1 MAGVR
6 FSLELSGMNSFDP
19 LLEFTNPKLYA
30 KAVKGGIRYA
40 AKAGVVQAAKS
51 VGQRYSLKADRIKAD
66 IRVSSIT
73 ADQATLIFRRRPPTL
88 YQFGLSLGK
97 RGGKQPGLGYAKG
110 WGKPKP
116 KGRPIT
122 ARIFRDG
129 QRQKYPGTFLVAG
142 ENDAIIPVRPIK
154 GKLKAVYGPSIGSDI
169 FGRGR
174 YATVIQAEL
183 SQRINE
189 QFITGMQRVLDSAAK
204 GYGGGRG

>member
-6 FSLELSGMNSFDP
+6 FTLELSGMNSFDP

-30 KAVKGGIRYA
+30 NAVKGGIRYA

-51 VGQRYSLKADRIKAD
+51 VGQRYSLKAARIKED
-66 IRVSSIT
+66 IRISSIT
-73 ADQATLIFRRRPPTL
+73 ADQATLIFKRRPPTL
-88 YQFGLSLGK
+88 NQFGLSVGK
-97 RGGKQPGLGYAKG
+97 RGGPQPGLGRGKG

-129 QRQKYPGTFLVAG
+129 QRQKYPGTFLITGVNGAT
-142 ENDAIIPVRPIK
+142 IPVRSVN
-154 GKLKAVYGPSIGSDI
+154 GRLKAVYGPSIGSDI

-174 YATVIQAEL
+174 YATVIQAEV

-189 QFITGMQRVLDSAAK
+189 QFIAGMQRVLDSAAR
-204 GYGGGRG
+204 GYGKG

>member
-51 VGQRYSLKADRIKAD
+51 VGQRYSLKAGRIKED

-88 YQFGLSLGK
+88 NQFGLSPGK
-97 RGGKQPGLGYAKG
+97 RGGPQPGLGRGKG

-129 QRQKYPGTFLVAG
+129 QRQKYPGTFLITGVNGAT
-142 ENDAIIPVRPIK
+142 IPVRSVN
-154 GKLKAVYGPSIGSDI
+154 GRLKAVYGPSIGSDI

-204 GYGGGRG
+204 GYGRG

>member
-6 FSLELSGMNSFDP
+6 FTLELSGMNSFDP

-51 VGQRYSLKADRIKAD
+51 VGQRYSLKAARIKSD

-73 ADQATLIFRRRPPTL
+73 ADQATLIFKRRPPTL
-88 YQFGLSLGK
+88 NQFGLSVGK
-97 RGGKQPGLGYAKG
+97 RGGPQPGLGRGKG

-122 ARIFRDG
+122 ARILRGG

-142 ENDAIIPVRPIK
+142 ENDAIIPVRVIK
-154 GKLKAVYGPSIGSDI
+154 GKLKAVYGPSIGSGI
-169 FGRGR
+169 FGRGQHS
-174 YATVIQAEL
+174 AVIQAEV

-189 QFITGMQRVLDSAAK
+189 QFIAGMQRVLDSAAR
-204 GYGGGRG
+204 GYGKG

>member
-51 VGQRYSLKADRIKAD
+51 VGQRYSLKAGRIKED
-66 IRVSSIT
+66 IRVASIT

-88 YQFGLSLGK
+88 NQFGLSPGK
-97 RGGKQPGLGYAKG
+97 RGGPQPGLGYAKG

-129 QRQKYPGTFLVAG
+129 QRQKYPGTFLITGVNGAT
-142 ENDAIIPVRPIK
+142 IPVRSVN
-154 GKLKAVYGPSIGSDI
+154 GRLKAVYGPSIGSDI

-204 GYGGGRG
+204 GYGRG

>member
-51 VGQRYSLKADRIKAD
+51 VGQRYSLKAARIKED

-73 ADQATLIFRRRPPTL
+73 ADQATLIFKRRPPTL
-88 YQFGLSLGK
+88 NQFGLSPGK
-97 RGGKQPGLGYAKG
+97 RGGPQPGLGYAKG

-129 QRQKYPGTFLVAG
+129 QRQKYPGTFLITGVNGAT
-142 ENDAIIPVRPIK
+142 IPVRSVN
-154 GKLKAVYGPSIGSDI
+154 GRLKAVYGPSIGSDI

-174 YATVIQAEL
+174 YAGVIQAEL

-204 GYGGGRG
+204 GYGRG

>member
-1 MAGVR
+1 
-6 FSLELSGMNSFDP
+6 MNSFDP

-51 VGQRYSLKADRIKAD
+51 VGQRYSLKAARIKSD

-73 ADQATLIFRRRPPTL
+73 ADQATLIFKRRPPTL
-88 YQFGLSLGK
+88 NQFGLSVGK
-97 RGGKQPGLGYAKG
+97 RGGPQPGLGRGKG

-129 QRQKYPGTFLVAG
+129 QRQKYPGTFL
-142 ENDAIIPVRPIK
+142 
-154 GKLKAVYGPSIGSDI
+154 
-169 FGRGR
+169 
-174 YATVIQAEL
+174 
-183 SQRINE
+183 
-189 QFITGMQRVLDSAAK
+189 ITGVNGASIPIFVGRNSPLTGSGRSVLNTLFRNSRLTFALFGA
-204 GYGGGRG
+204 RFANSSSTASHTT

>member
-51 VGQRYSLKADRIKAD
+51 VGQRYSLKAGRIKED

-73 ADQATLIFRRRPPTL
+73 ADQATLIFKRRPPTL
-88 YQFGLSLGK
+88 NQFGLSPGK
-97 RGGKQPGLGYAKG
+97 RGGPQPGLGYAKG

-129 QRQKYPGTFLVAG
+129 QRQKYPGTFLITGVNGAT
-142 ENDAIIPVRPIK
+142 IPVRSVN
-154 GKLKAVYGPSIGSDI
+154 GRLKAVYGPSIGSDI

-174 YATVIQAEL
+174 YAGVIQAEL

-204 GYGGGRG
+204 GYGRG

>member
-51 VGQRYSLKADRIKAD
+51 VGQRYSLKAGRIKED

-88 YQFGLSLGK
+88 NQFGLSPGK
-97 RGGKQPGLGYAKG
+97 RGGPQPGLGYAKG

-129 QRQKYPGTFLVAG
+129 QRQKYPGTFLITGVNGAT
-142 ENDAIIPVRPIK
+142 IPVRSVN
-154 GKLKAVYGPSIGSDI
+154 GRLKAVYGPSIGSDI

-204 GYGGGRG
+204 GYGRG

>member
-6 FSLELSGMNSFDP
+6 FTLELSGMNSFDP

-51 VGQRYSLKADRIKAD
+51 VGQRYSLKAARIKED

-73 ADQATLIFRRRPPTL
+73 ADQATLIFKRRPPTL
-88 YQFGLSLGK
+88 NQFALSLGK
-97 RGGKQPGLGYAKG
+97 RGGPQPGLGRGKG

-129 QRQKYPGTFLVAG
+129 QRQKYGGTFLVTGVNGAT
-142 ENDAIIPVRPIK
+142 IPVRSVN
-154 GKLKAVYGPSIGSDI
+154 GRLKAVYGPSIGSDI

-174 YATVIQAEL
+174 YATVIQAEV

-189 QFITGMQRVLDSAAK
+189 QFIAGMQRVLDSAAR
-204 GYGGGRG
+204 GYGKG

>member
-1 MAGVR
+1 
-6 FSLELSGMNSFDP
+6 MNSFDP

-40 AKAGVVQAAKS
+40 ANAGVVQAAKS
-51 VGQRYSLKADRIKAD
+51 VGQRYSLKAARIKED
-66 IRVSSIT
+66 ISVSSIT

-88 YQFGLSLGK
+88 MQFGLSVGK
-97 RGGKQPGLGYAKG
+97 RGGKQPGLGRGKG

-122 ARIFRDG
+122 ARILRGG
-129 QRQKYPGTFLVAG
+129 QRQSYPGTFLVTG

-154 GKLKAVYGPSIGSDI
+154 GKLKAVYGPSIGSGI
-169 FGRGR
+169 FGRGQH
-174 YATVIQAEL
+174 AAAIQAEV

-189 QFITGMQRVLDSAAK
+189 QFIAGMQRVLDSAAR
-204 GYGGGRG
+204 GYGKG